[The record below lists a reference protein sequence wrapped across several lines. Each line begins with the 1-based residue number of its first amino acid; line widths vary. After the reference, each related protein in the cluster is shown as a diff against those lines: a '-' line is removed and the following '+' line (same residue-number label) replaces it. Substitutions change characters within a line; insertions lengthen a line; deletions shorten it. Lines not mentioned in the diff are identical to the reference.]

1 MTLGEAEKRL
11 SEELTILYDRFE
23 AKNLA
28 FLVISYV
35 CKVNR
40 SQYILKKNEELT
52 GDQETRVL
60 QILNELKTG
69 KPLQYITGETEFYG
83 LRFKVGRSVL
93 IPRPET
99 EELVEWALKEAKSLG
114 LEAKNSDE
122 KRLLKV
128 LDIGTGSGCIAIAIK
143 KNLPG
148 TLVFAMDNSAAAI
161 ETARINA
168 ELNEAEIN
176 FIQGDVLNFKF
187 APIGHKFDLII
198 SNPPY
203 VTGSEKDLMH
213 QNVFDHEPHE
223 ALFVP
228 NDDPLLFY
236 KVITGFAKLNLK
248 HGGLLFFEINE
259 NFGTEIT
266 QLINQNGFK
275 EIEVRKDM
283 RGKDRMIKALY
294 QPEL

>member
-11 SEELTILYDRFE
+11 SEELTVLYDRLE
-23 AKNLA
+23 AKSLA
-28 FLVISYV
+28 FLVIRYV
-35 CKVNR
+35 CSVNR
-40 SQYILKKNEELT
+40 SQYILKKDEELT
-52 GDQETRVL
+52 DDQETRVL

-69 KPLQYITGETEFYG
+69 RPLQYVIGETEFYG
-83 LRFKVGRSVL
+83 LRFKVDRSVL

-99 EELVEWALKEAKSLG
+99 EELVEWALKEARSLG
-114 LEAKNSDE
+114 LEVKSSSKNG
-122 KRLLKV
+122 LLRV

-148 TLVFAMDNSAAAI
+148 ALVLAMDNSAAAI

-168 ELNEAEIN
+168 ELNDAEIS
-176 FIQGDVLNFKF
+176 FIQGDVLNFRV
-187 APIGHKFDLII
+187 APKAFKFDLII

-203 VTGSEKDLMH
+203 VTRSEKDLMH

-236 KVITGFAKLNLK
+236 RAITGFALLNLK

-259 NFGTEIT
+259 NFGTAIK
-266 QLINQNGFK
+266 QLLQQNGFK
-275 EIEVRKDM
+275 AIVVEKDM
-283 RGKDRMIKALY
+283 RGKDRMIKAFY
-294 QPEL
+294 QP